1 VSEQRINKNFIN
13 LNNEIIQLK
22 AELRKRNKDYIKN
35 KPASTQTE
43 SVETAIDHVF
53 SNVISKVLVKF
64 QNVI

>member
-1 VSEQRINKNFIN
+1 MSQQRINKNFIK

-35 KPASTQTE
+35 KHASTQTE